1 MQRGY
6 DGIFFRLFPNSVFW
20 LIFVKRAFNPDGYWR
35 FLTPRTPRYPAVL
48 APF

>member
-6 DGIFFRLFPNSVFW
+6 DGLVFRLSPNSVFL
-20 LIFVKRAFNPDGYWR
+20 LIFIKMAFNPDGYWR

-48 APF
+48 APL